1 MFVQY
6 ALVSLEKSIKDKSA
20 RIGILGLGYVGLPLG
35 VEFARKGFSV
45 VGFEVNPAV
54 IAGLNKGRSHVA
66 DVPSSAL
73 GGLLSAGRFKAT
85 GKFDELARMDA
96 VIICVPTPLRKS
108 KEPDVSY
115 ILKATKEIAPRL
127 RKGQLVV
134 LESTTYPG
142 TTKELVLPLIQSESG
157 LKVGRDFQLAFSPER
172 VDPGNRTYKIHN
184 TPKVV
189 GGVTPA
195 CTELAA
201 RLYGEVVNA
210 VVSVTSTE
218 AAEMVKLLENTFR
231 AVNIGL
237 VNELAQM
244 CHRLRLNVWEIIGAA
259 ATKPFGYMPFY
270 PGPGI
275 GGHCI
280 PLDPHYLAWKM
291 KSLNF
296 EPRFIELAGVINSA
310 MPEFV
315 VRRLAE
321 ILNLDGRSVRGSR
334 VLVLGVAY
342 KPNVPDMRESPAID
356 VVKLLADQGAKVAYH
371 DPHVPTLEV
380 EGIKLAS
387 KPLSDATLRSADVV
401 AVLTAHSQVD
411 YRRVAARAR
420 RVFDARNA
428 MNGQRG
434 SKVFRL

>member
-1 MFVQY
+1 MPLHDRIQ
-6 ALVSLEKSIKDKSA
+6 DKSA
-20 RIGILGLGYVGLPLG
+20 RIGILGLGYVGLPLAL
-35 VEFARKGFSV
+35 EFARKGFSV
-45 VGFEVNPAV
+45 VGFEVNAK
-54 IAGLNKGRSHVA
+54 IIDGLNRGRSHVA
-66 DVPSSAL
+66 DIPSSAL
-73 GGLLSAGRFKAT
+73 KDLLASGRFKAT
-85 GKFDELARMDA
+85 GRFDELKNVDA

-115 ILKATKEIAPRL
+115 ILKASKEIAPRL
-127 RKGQLVV
+127 RKGQLIV

-142 TTKELVLPLIQSESG
+142 TTRELVMPLIEAESG
-157 LKVGRDFQLAFSPER
+157 FKVGRDFNLAFSPER
-172 VDPGNRTYKIHN
+172 VDPGNKTYKIHN

-189 GGVTPA
+189 GGITAA
-195 CTELAA
+195 CTDLAA
-201 RLYGEVVNA
+201 RLYGEVVTS
-210 VVSVTSTE
+210 VVPVTSTE
-218 AAEMVKLLENTFR
+218 SAEMVKLLENTFR
-231 AVNIGL
+231 AVNIAL

-244 CHRLRLNVWEIIGAA
+244 CHRLELNVWEIISAA
-259 ATKPFGYMPFY
+259 ATKPFGYMPFF

-296 EPRFIELAGVINSA
+296 EPRFIELAGVVNSA

-321 ILNLDGRSVRGSR
+321 ILNEDGRAVRGSR

-356 VVKLLADQGAKVAYH
+356 VVKLLTDQGARVSYH
-371 DPHVPTLEV
+371 DPHVEKFSV
-380 EGIKLAS
+380 EGIRMAS
-387 KPLSDATLRSADVV
+387 KPLSDATLKAADIV
-401 AVLTAHSQVD
+401 AILTAHADVD
-411 YRRVAARAR
+411 YDRVVARSK

-428 MNGQRG
+428 LNGVREA
-434 SKVFRL
+434 KVHRL